1 MFRTPRVNVFESD
14 EGFSI
19 EVLGRTGLLYTEGPK
34 SMLIDSEVLAS
45 PGGIAII
52 KKSIHA
58 WNPPYEKEHIDAIK
72 QKTIIDNVCHAFRS
86 QGEDISVM

>member
-1 MFRTPRVNVFESD
+1 MFRTPRVNVIESD

-19 EVLGRTGLLYTEGPK
+19 EVLGRTGILYTEGPK
-34 SMLIDSEVLAS
+34 TMLIDSEVLAS

-52 KKSIHA
+52 KKSIRA
-58 WNPPYEKEHIDAIK
+58 WNPPYEKEIIDDMKRI
-72 QKTIIDNVCHAFRS
+72 TIIDNVRRAFHS